1 MKKNN
6 LFYVTLM
13 HAGFFIYSG
22 YAILG
27 KLAAKEEF
35 LSLKFV
41 ALYGCVFLFLGLYAL
56 IWQQVLKHFSLVTA
70 VANKTVTIIWGILFG
85 KLIFNEQIKPN
96 MIAGSVV
103 ILLGIALLCT
113 EKENSR
119 NSNNEQQI

>member
-6 LFYVTLM
+6 ILHIALM
-13 HAGFFIYSG
+13 HAGFLLYSG

-27 KLAAKEEF
+27 KLAAKEDF
-35 LSLKFV
+35 LSLNFF
-41 ALYGCVFLFLGLYAL
+41 AFYACVFLFLGFYAL

-96 MIAGSVV
+96 MIVGSVI
-103 ILLGIALLCT
+103 ILFGIAILCT
-113 EKENSR
+113 EKENNR
-119 NSNNEQQI
+119 NSINE